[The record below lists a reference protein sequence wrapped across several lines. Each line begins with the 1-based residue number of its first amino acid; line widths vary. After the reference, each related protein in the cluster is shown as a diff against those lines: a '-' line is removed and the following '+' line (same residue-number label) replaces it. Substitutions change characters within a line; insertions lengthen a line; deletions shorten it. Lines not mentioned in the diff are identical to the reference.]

1 MIVMLACDLIY
12 LGYLGLKGVY
22 YTGYYAVTS
31 TSSLYTYLTTDE
43 KKIELE
49 D

>member
-1 MIVMLACDLIY
+1 MLACDLIY

-22 YTGYYAVTS
+22 YTGYYAATTTHS
-31 TSSLYTYLTTDE
+31 FYQYLKTDE

-49 D
+49 EV